1 MTTPLIRYFLSIALS
16 IFTFSI
22 AAADDWK
29 PLFDGKSFDGWK
41 KLGGKAE
48 YSIEKGEIV
57 GRSGAD
63 TPNSFLTTEKNYTDF
78 VLEFEFWVQDGL
90 NSGVQFRSMSKPEY
104 RDGRVH
110 GYQYELDTSSRAWTA
125 GIFDEANRGWLYP
138 VEYNSTARSL
148 FKNEQWNRGRIEC
161 VGN

>member
-1 MTTPLIRYFLSIALS
+1 MTTPLSRYILSIALS

-22 AAADDWK
+22 VAADDWK

-41 KLGGKAE
+41 QLGGKAE

-57 GRSGAD
+57 GRSVAD

-104 RDGRVH
+104 RDAMVAYMDINTNLIPHPGP
-110 GYQYELDTSSRAWTA
+110 GQLASTTKLTEA
-125 GIFDEANRGWLYP
+125 GFI
-138 VEYNSTARSL
+138 
-148 FKNEQWNRGRIEC
+148 QWNTIHHCPLSNQE
-161 VGN
+161 